1 MEPLKP
7 FTSTFITLPID
18 DIDTDR
24 IIPARFLKTTNKQGL
39 GDSLFADW
47 RLDANGQPNPDFPL
61 NKPEAKNAH
70 ILLAGNNF
78 GCGSSREHA
87 PWALQ
92 GFGFK
97 AVISTYFADIFK
109 GNALKNGLLPV
120 QVDEQTHKQL
130 ISLFEEDPTTQ
141 LTIDLEKQAVTLP
154 DGRAVK
160 FPIDGFARQ
169 CLLQGVDQLGY
180 LMDLGSKI
188 GDYEGAHEAR
198 VTTIVAN

>member
-78 GCGSSREHA
+78 GCGPSRELA
-87 PWALQ
+87 PWALPA
-92 GFGFK
+92 FGFK
-97 AVISTYFADIFK
+97 AVFKTYFADKFQ
-109 GNALKNGLLPV
+109 GNDHKKAL
-120 QVDEQTHKQL
+120 
-130 ISLFEEDPTTQ
+130 
-141 LTIDLEKQAVTLP
+141 
-154 DGRAVK
+154 
-160 FPIDGFARQ
+160 
-169 CLLQGVDQLGY
+169 C
-180 LMDLGSKI
+180 
-188 GDYEGAHEAR
+188 
-198 VTTIVAN
+198 

>member
-130 ISLFEEDPTTQ
+130 ISLFAEDPTTQ
-141 LTIDLEKQAVTLP
+141 LTIDLESQTVTLP

-180 LMDLGSKI
+180 LMDLGPKVAE
-188 GDYEGAHEAR
+188 YEAAHEAR
-198 VTTIVAN
+198 VTTTITN

>member
-130 ISLFEEDPTTQ
+130 ISLFAEDPTTQ
-141 LTIDLEKQAVTLP
+141 LTIDLESQTVTLP

-169 CLLQGVDQLGY
+169 CLLQGQISSTL
-180 LMDLGSKI
+180 S
-188 GDYEGAHEAR
+188 
-198 VTTIVAN
+198 TTPIFL